1 MSFRSIRPNPASR
14 LPAAVLPAAV
24 LLGALLAAALAGCV
38 APPTSTVL
46 SRLPE
51 GQPGAA
57 TPQAHT
63 LTPAEK
69 QRYDA
74 IDKQVL
80 REQDHAMAA
89 EAAARAYAYYAPVPV
104 TVYGGY
110 GGGYY
115 GGWGGGWGT
124 GVGYGYGYPGWG
136 WGW

>member
-1 MSFRSIRPNPASR
+1 MSIRSIRQLPLPAS
-14 LPAAVLPAAV
+14 
-24 LLGALLAAALAGCV
+24 AALATVLAATLLAGCAV
-38 APPTSTVL
+38 APPSTVL
-46 SRLPE
+46 SRLPD

-57 TPQAHT
+57 AAQARP

-80 REQDHAMAA
+80 REQDEVMSA
-89 EAAARAYAYYAPVPV
+89 EAAARAAYYAPAPV

-110 GGGYY
+110 Y
-115 GGWGGGWGT
+115 GGWNNGW
-124 GVGYGYGYPGWG
+124 GYGYGYPGWG